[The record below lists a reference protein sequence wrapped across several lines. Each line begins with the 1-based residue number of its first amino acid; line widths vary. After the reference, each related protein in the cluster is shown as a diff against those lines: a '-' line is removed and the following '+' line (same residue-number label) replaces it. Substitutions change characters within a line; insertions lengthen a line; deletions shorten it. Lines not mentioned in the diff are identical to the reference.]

1 MWVPAWWGGGKGGGQ
16 CAKRGGKIAAQ
27 QLARNKQRDFQ
38 CDGVITPASDRRGKF
53 SGQGVRLAGRRCAC
67 VEACRASA
75 SAVIEKAAQRNTV
88 RRWQRSRSIS
98 SSIRT
103 TSILPNIR
111 YPTIGRRERSVPHSK
126 TCARIAWCVRGK
138 QMKQMRSMPRYQRCK
153 Y

>member
-1 MWVPAWWGGGKGGGQ
+1 MGASVVGGGKGGGQ

-75 SAVIEKAAQRNTV
+75 SAVIEKAAQRSGTLFGAGN
-88 RRWQRSRSIS
+88 
-98 SSIRT
+98 
-103 TSILPNIR
+103 
-111 YPTIGRRERSVPHSK
+111 
-126 TCARIAWCVRGK
+126 ARVLFHQASGPLQFFPI
-138 QMKQMRSMPRYQRCK
+138 
-153 Y
+153 